1 MHNCLVL
8 GSGRSGT
15 SMVGGCLESAGY
27 WMGDDLLPPTPG
39 NPKGY
44 FESRVIQNINEDLLT
59 QVEPR
64 RPWGPIG
71 RLFPARMGKAQR
83 WLAQVPLGME
93 LSCPTNVRDRVLSQL
108 EHQPFAFKDP
118 RFCYTLPVWRP
129 FLPPT
134 RFVCV
139 FRHPGVTAASIL
151 RECQTEAYLASLN
164 IDLEGALTVWRLM
177 YEHVLKEH
185 RMEGEWLCVHYE
197 QILRGDGLDRLECF
211 LDVRLDR
218 EFPDP
223 ALKRSAFH
231 DTLSRETLRAYH
243 ELCEWAE
250 FDPE

>member
-1 MHNCLVL
+1 MHNGLVL

-15 SMVGGCLESAGY
+15 SMVAGCLKSAGY

-59 QVEPR
+59 QVEAR
-64 RPWGPIG
+64 RPSGPLG
-71 RLFPARMGKAQR
+71 RLFPRRMGKAQR
-83 WLAQVPLGME
+83 WLAQVPLGTT
-93 LSCPTNVRDRVLSQL
+93 LHCPRKLGDRLKSQL

-139 FRHPGVTAASIL
+139 FRDPGVTGSSIL

-164 IDLEGALTVWRLM
+164 MDLDKALDVWRLM
-177 YEHVLKEH
+177 YEHVLREH
-185 RMEGEWLCVHYE
+185 RNEGEWLCVHYE
-197 QILRGDGLDRLECF
+197 QILCGDGLDKLERF
-211 LDVRLDR
+211 LDVQIDR
-218 EFPDP
+218 DFPDP
-223 ALKRSAFH
+223 ALKRSTFGEQLGSEVTQVYAK
-231 DTLSRETLRAYH
+231 
-243 ELCEWAE
+243 LCEWAE